1 LKAKLSKVGQQS
13 GTAAATPPPTTTQT
27 NASNN
32 SYNRKS
38 PVTIPSRR
46 SSTHMS
52 QGKAEKERDLLPA
65 TSDEVSGSFDDL
77 PSDYKSVAID
87 AMITFVHDIV
97 CSNPLAGNIPE
108 NMLRSASKEVA
119 KQLKPLIGPLLWFT
133 INKER
138 ENRKSLPVE
147 SVNELIFDDV
157 TKGMSNPNGTYVA
170 AVLNFILQYKCK
182 YLIP

>member
-52 QGKAEKERDLLPA
+52 QGKAEKERDLPA

-157 TKGMSNPNGTYVA
+157 TKGMSNPNGMYNCCTELYPTIHV
-170 AVLNFILQYKCK
+170 
-182 YLIP
+182 